1 MASKKDECTCPT
13 CDSLFSGTVAAHAR
27 DSTMIPAR
35 NASNASNEYIDLA
48 AKKSHYQPCAKVIL
62 FDDFFFSGGG
72 LGTTE

>member
-1 MASKKDECTCPT
+1 MR
-13 CDSLFSGTVAAHAR
+13 VMRVMIHA
-27 DSTMIPAR
+27 
-35 NASNASNEYIDLA
+35 YIDLA